1 MITFNKGDVILIPF
15 PFTDLSATKQRPALI
30 VSSDQFNNKHN
41 DVIVMAISSQIPY
54 QIPEDEYLLSSADM
68 KTSGLPRKSI
78 IKLGKVVTINQSLV
92 IKKLGKISNQ
102 TVTSILNQFNLS
114 IVSYLPVP

>member
-30 VSSDQFNNKHN
+30 ISSDQFNNNHK

-54 QIPEDEYLLSSADM
+54 QIPEDEYLLSPADM
-68 KTSGLPRKSI
+68 KTSGLPRKSV
-78 IKLGKVVTINQSLV
+78 IKLGKVVTINQSLI
-92 IKKLGKISNQ
+92 IKKLGKIQ
-102 TVTSILNQFNLS
+102 TQTITSILNQFNLS
-114 IVSYLPVP
+114 IVSYQPVP

>member
-54 QIPEDEYLLSSADM
+54 QIPEDEYLLSSADT
-68 KTSGLPRKSI
+68 KTLDYPE
-78 IKLGKVVTINQSLV
+78 SL
-92 IKKLGKISNQ
+92 L
-102 TVTSILNQFNLS
+102 LNWAR
-114 IVSYLPVP
+114 